1 MVAKNNII
9 LSVFIVKRH
18 WIYWRPGVYPMT
30 GLWAIAGNGKLLYIS
45 SYSKCPRFKKC
56 TFCGSNME
64 KLNGIFL
71 RSADIMVLPTYSEN
85 FGIGSRSFGVRCTSN
100 TTTGTPWKIWK
111 PYECG
116 WWIDLSKENLAKTL
130 GMAMQKT
137 TEDLETMGKTV
148 LN

>member
-1 MVAKNNII
+1 VVAEA
-9 LSVFIVKRH
+9 LAL
-18 WIYWRPGVYPMT
+18 GVPV
-30 GLWAIAGNGKLLYIS
+30 I
-45 SYSKCPRFKKC
+45 
-56 TFCGSNME
+56 
-64 KLNGIFL
+64 
-71 RSADIMVLPTYSEN
+71 
-85 FGIGSRSFGVRCTSN
+85 